1 MARNRNFGKN
11 KKRPKTTHR
20 KNEGRKN
27 TGADKKWPDTG
38 LKEVDRTNP
47 TVIPLK
53 ADQPNSRERPAKRR
67 ETQ

>member
-11 KKRPKTTHR
+11 KKRPKTTHH
-20 KNEGRKN
+20 KSDGRRN
-27 TGADKKWPDTG
+27 IATDKKWPDTG

-47 TVIPLK
+47 TIIPLK
-53 ADQPNSRERPAKRR
+53 ANQPNSRERPAKRK